1 MSNQII
7 RKTAKGQLVGLQ
19 FMQDAVAA
27 DQTDVQLEH
36 EDGQGASEYV
46 APFDGEIVGIS
57 YLLSAAGTA
66 GSMTLGGTVGGTEDA
81 DTTMTVTT
89 AASGYQRTPR
99 GSAKFVAGAAL
110 GVELTTDSGWLPI
123 TSDLLVTLW
132 VLLYLEGI

>member
-1 MSNQII
+1 MHNQII

-27 DQTDVQLEH
+27 SQTDAQLEH
-36 EDGQGASEYV
+36 ENAQTASEYV
-46 APFDGEIVGIS
+46 APFDGEIVGVS
-57 YLLSAAGTA
+57 YLLSAAGTT
-66 GSMTLGGTVGGTEDA
+66 GSITLGGTIDGTEDA

-99 GSAKFVAGAAL
+99 AKAKFVAGAAL
-110 GVELTTDSGWLPI
+110 GVEMTTSADWVPV